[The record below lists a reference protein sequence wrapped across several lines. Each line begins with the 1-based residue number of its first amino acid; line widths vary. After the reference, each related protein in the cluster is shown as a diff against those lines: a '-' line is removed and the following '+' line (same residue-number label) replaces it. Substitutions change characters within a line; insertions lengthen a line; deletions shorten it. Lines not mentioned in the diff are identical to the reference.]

1 MKRFSQFVCLILIVA
16 IYLTTPALTAGNV
29 DQRASSYFGKGSV
42 YLWKVSSTQ
51 FQVWFDVTAVNTMD
65 ELGASKITVERST
78 DEVNWES
85 MKTYTKEDYSQMIA
99 KNTFMHSDCVTY
111 TYTSGYYYRAV
122 VTLYAKNSSGYAL
135 STHVTPTLDLR

>member
-1 MKRFSQFVCLILIVA
+1 MKRFIRCICLILVCAMCMI
-16 IYLTTPALTAGNV
+16 TPAIAAENTNL
-29 DQRASSYFGKGSV
+29 RASSYFRSGSV
-42 YLWKVSSTQ
+42 YLWKISGTQ
-51 FQVWFDVTAVNTMD
+51 FQVWFDVTALDTMD
-65 ELGASKITVERST
+65 ELGASKIKVERST

-85 MKTYTKEDYSQMIA
+85 MQTYTKEAYSQMIA
-99 KNTFMHSDCVTY
+99 KKTVQHSDCVAY